1 MYAYR
6 LEADPARYGL
16 VNGFWF
22 TTGRVIAPSELSVGS
37 HSLATELRDATGN
50 IPIASNVT
58 FVIDPGVGACVRSS
72 HCAIPKARAR
82 RGG

>member
-1 MYAYR
+1 MYANR

-37 HSLATELRDATGN
+37 HSLATELRDAAGN
-50 IPIASNVT
+50 ILTSNVT
-58 FVIDPGVGACVRSS
+58 FVIDPSGVGACV
-72 HCAIPKARAR
+72 
-82 RGG
+82 

>member
-37 HSLATELRDATGN
+37 HSLATELRDAAGN
-50 IPIASNVT
+50 ILIASNVT

-72 HCAIPKARAR
+72 GCAIPKARAR